1 MAKSLT
7 YKKQQSITLKASG
20 LYDADK
26 MTIEIDGEE
35 KDIKT
40 LAKDFNGLEISL
52 TIQVKQDEELDE
64 PNGIVDTSNV
74 E

>member
-1 MAKSLT
+1 M
-7 YKKQQSITLKASG
+7 KASG

>member
-26 MTIEIDGEE
+26 MAIEIDGEE

-40 LAKDFNGLEISL
+40 LIKDFDGLEVVLSVS
-52 TIQVKQDEELDE
+52 VKRDEDLDE
-64 PNGIVDTSNV
+64 PVSDEN

>member
-7 YKKQQSITLKASG
+7 YKRQQSITLKATG
-20 LYDADK
+20 LYDVNK
-26 MTIEIDGEE
+26 MTIDIDGEE

-40 LAKDFNGLEISL
+40 LTKDFDGLEIVL
-52 TIQVKQDEELDE
+52 TVSVKRDEDLDE
-64 PNGIVDTSNV
+64 PVSDEN